1 MATQRANLSRP
12 ACITVQ
18 TLLALAGLGIAT
30 TTTVGQAPTTVIRA
44 SRILDGSGGERQNS
58 VVVVEGSTIVRIGT
72 PGGAATYDLTGVT
85 LMPGGIDTHVH
96 IGWHFDQDGKTH
108 HASPEEE
115 SDQQAMLYAVENAY
129 RTLMGGIT
137 TVQSLG
143 ARVDSD
149 LRDWIAR
156 GTIPGPRV
164 ITSLGSINQRTGD
177 PETIRQRVR
186 DFANDGADVIKIFA
200 SASIRVGGTPTM
212 TQQQLDAACGEATAR
227 GLRTAV
233 HAHGPESA
241 QRSVEAGCTVIEHG
255 ALLDDAT
262 LDLMTASG
270 TYYDP
275 HIGLIFRNY
284 FENKEH
290 YIGIGNY
297 TEDGFAQMERA
308 VPTALAVFKKALA
321 RPDLRIVFGTD
332 AVAGAHGRN
341 FEELIHR
348 VTIGGQDPMD
358 AIISA
363 TSRAA
368 ESLGLAGVVGSIA
381 PGMEA
386 DLVAVDGNPLQ
397 DITALRRVV
406 FVMKGGV
413 VYKNT
418 AVPNGAV
425 R

>member
-1 MATQRANLSRP
+1 MIRQRMA
-12 ACITVQ
+12 
-18 TLLALAGLGIAT
+18 LALMLLLTAAASGQSQVTALRAGR
-30 TTTVGQAPTTVIRA
+30 V
-44 SRILDGSGGERQNS
+44 LDGRGGVLQDTTIWI
-58 VVVVEGSTIVRIGT
+58 VGSTIVQERQIG
-72 PGGAATYDLTGVT
+72 ASVYDLTDLPDLT

-96 IGWHFDQDGKTH
+96 IGWHFDADGKTH
-108 HASPEEE
+108 HASSEEE
-115 SDQQAMLYAVENAY
+115 SAEQAMLYAVENAY

-143 ARVDSD
+143 ARLDLD

-164 ITSLGSINQRTGD
+164 LTSLRSINQRTGGGD
-177 PETIRQRVR
+177 PAAIRQRVR
-186 DFANDGADVIKIFA
+186 DLAADGADVIKIFA

-212 TQQQLDAACGEATAR
+212 SQEQLDAACGEASAQ

-241 QRSVEAGCTVIEHG
+241 TRSVQAGCTVIEHG

-262 LDLMTASG
+262 LDLMMERG

-275 HIGLIFRNY
+275 NIGLIFRNY

-290 YIGIGNY
+290 YLGIGNY
-297 TEDGFAQMERA
+297 TEEGFAQMERA
-308 VPTALAVFKKALA
+308 VPVALEVFKKALA
-321 RPDLRIVFGTD
+321 RPNLKIVFGTD

-341 FEELIHR
+341 FEELIYR
-348 VTIGGQDPMD
+348 VEQGGQDPMD
-358 AIISA
+358 AVISA

-368 ESLGLAGVVGSIA
+368 ESLGLGETLGSIA

-386 DLVAVDGNPLQ
+386 DIIGVLGNPLD

-413 VYKNT
+413 VYKNDT
-418 AVPNGAV
+418 SRGP
-425 R
+425 RP

>member
-1 MATQRANLSRP
+1 MIRRRVALVLMLLFTAAATSQAQVTAVRAGRVLDGKGG
-12 ACITVQ
+12 VQ
-18 TLLALAGLGIAT
+18 QDAT
-30 TTTVGQAPTTVIRA
+30 IWIVN
-44 SRILDGSGGERQNS
+44 SRIVQDRQ
-58 VVVVEGSTIVRIGT
+58 I
-72 PGGAATYDLTGVT
+72 GAAVYDLTDIPNLT

-96 IGWHFDQDGKTH
+96 IGWHFDADGKTH

-115 SDQQAMLYAVENAY
+115 SGEQAMLYAVENAY
-129 RTLMGGIT
+129 RTLMGGVT

-143 ARVDSD
+143 ARVDRD

-164 ITSLGSINQRTGD
+164 ITSLSAINDRTGN
-177 PETIRQRVR
+177 PAAIRQRVR
-186 DFANDGADVIKIFA
+186 DLAADGADVIKIFA

-212 TQQQLDAACGEATAR
+212 SQQQLDAACGEASAQ

-241 QRSVEAGCTVIEHG
+241 TRSVQAGCTVIEHG

-262 LDLMTASG
+262 LDLMMERG

-290 YIGIGNY
+290 YLGIGNY
-297 TEDGFAQMERA
+297 TEEGFAQMERA
-308 VPTALAVFKKALA
+308 VPTALNVFKKALT

-341 FEELIHR
+341 FEELIYR
-348 VTIGGQDPMD
+348 VEQGGQEPMD
-358 AIISA
+358 AVISA

-368 ESLGLAGVVGSIA
+368 ESLGLGETLGSIA
-381 PGMEA
+381 PGLEA
-386 DLVAVDGNPLQ
+386 DIIGVLGNPLE

-413 VYKNT
+413 VYKNDT
-418 AVPNGAV
+418 SRGPMF
-425 R
+425 